1 MAGYPTY
8 DSPVEPGPAGLAPS
22 DTLDRGRTRSDLETI
37 PDEARWTYELIGG
50 KLLVSP
56 NVPNLRRATCALMM
70 SRLLWQDKSDLKMLV
85 KPFEYVPAPGYC
97 LRPDV
102 MMVERSFEEDQV
114 REPPVLVV
122 EVLSPETRPADQRLR
137 QAAYARHGV
146 EDYWIVDPAGPSI
159 RALRRPRQR
168 VGFVVQ
174 ADDFTLVAEAG
185 PGELLNVFEPLPMR
199 IDPVILLDG

>member
-1 MAGYPTY
+1 MAGHPTC
-8 DSPVEPGPAGLAPS
+8 DSPVEHGPGGLAPS
-22 DTLDRGRTRSDLETI
+22 DSLDRGQTSSDLRTM
-37 PDEARWTYELIGG
+37 PDQARWTYELIGG

-56 NVPNLRRATCALMM
+56 NVPNLRRATCALMV
-70 SRLLWQDKSDLKMLV
+70 SRLLWQDKSDLKMLL

-97 LRPDV
+97 LRPDI
-102 MMVERSFEEDQV
+102 MMVEPSFEEDQV

-122 EVLSPETRPADQRLR
+122 EVLAAETRPADQRLR
-137 QAAYARHGV
+137 QAAYAKYGV

-159 RALRRPRQR
+159 RALRRPRQL
-168 VGFVVQ
+168 VGFAVR

-185 PGELLNVFEPLPMR
+185 PGELLNVFEPLAMR